1 MKKLFHPAV
10 GLWVLFSLICGVI
23 VSNSAFTADMSA
35 FLPRNPSPRQ
45 EILIDQISEGF
56 ASRALIVGLESAPAE
71 QLAKMSA
78 LMGLELRQTGQFSSV
93 SNGQSE
99 TSKKDQEFLF
109 GNRYILSANLTADR
123 MTASGLRTSIEDTL
137 AEVASSTGLFSKA
150 LLVRDPTGES
160 LEVIKQVIPTNQP
173 AQVGGVWM
181 NAGQSRALLLL
192 QTKAQGSDLDA
203 QMQAHIA
210 IDNAFN
216 KAKKLLSGQ
225 ADAVVMKF
233 SGPGVF
239 AVNARDTIKTEAARL
254 STVGLFLVLCLLW
267 CIYRSITTLFL
278 GMLPVITGALAGVAA
293 VGLGFPSVH
302 GMTLGFG
309 ITLIGEAVDYAIYLF
324 LQYSPQARLQN
335 APPSSQANIGPS
347 TTFWPTIRLGVL
359 TSIFGFSTMLFSGFT
374 GLAQLGLFSIVGIV
388 VAAITTRFLLPVL
401 LPANFS
407 ARQPA
412 KLGSYLSYAAESLT
426 RSKGIVLVLAIAATG
441 VLTVRWNTVW
451 STELGGLSP
460 VPELA
465 QKLDADL
472 RGDIGAPDAGVLI
485 VLKAN
490 SSESALQLSEDA
502 TSKLQNLVSKGV
514 LGGFQSADKYLP
526 SQRMQQLRKSQL
538 PEDNE
543 LRARMAQALGGLPL
557 RPDKLEQY
565 FADVASTKNAAP
577 LTRADL
583 DGTSLSLGFDSMLVQ
598 NTKSLVPWTALIM
611 LQAPMKNGVPTDI
624 DISAVNNALSDWRP
638 LKEQKAF
645 VVEIKTEAVNVY
657 KAYLREAIKLSF
669 AGFVAIIALLS
680 LVLRSVRRVLQVILP
695 LLAAAVIVAA
705 SVVLLKGSI
714 SLLHLI
720 GLLLVIAIGSNY
732 ALFFD
737 RRSVLAA
744 KAVSVEFDHNT
755 LSSLFF
761 ANLTTVLGFG
771 LLAFSSV
778 PVMNAIG
785 LTVGAGTFLAL
796 LFSAVFADQSIQRA
810 DFEMAQE

>member
-23 VSNSAFTADMSA
+23 VSNSVFTADMSA

-71 QLAKMSA
+71 QLAKMST
-78 LMGLELRQTGQFSSV
+78 LMGLELKQTGQFSSV

-109 GNRYILSANLTADR
+109 SNRYILSANLTADR

-150 LLVRDPTGES
+150 LLVKDPTGES

-181 NAGQSRALLLL
+181 NAAQSRALLLL

-203 QMQAHIA
+203 QMQAHMA

-216 KAKKLLSGQ
+216 KAKKLLNGR
-225 ADAVVMKF
+225 ADAAVMKF

-254 STVGLFLVLCLLW
+254 STVGLLLVLCLLW

-335 APPSSQANIGPS
+335 TAPSNQANIGLS
-347 TTFWPTIRLGVL
+347 ATFWPTIRLGVL

-388 VAAITTRFLLPVL
+388 VAATTTRFLLPVL

-412 KLGSYLSYAAESLT
+412 KLGAYLSYAAEKLT
-426 RSKGIVLVLAIAATG
+426 RSKGVVLVLAIAAIG
-441 VLTVRWNTVW
+441 VLAVRWSTVW

-472 RGDIGAPDAGVLI
+472 RGDIGAPDAGLLI

-502 TSKLQNLVSKGV
+502 TSKLQSLVSQGV
-514 LGGFQSADKYLP
+514 LGGFQSASKYLP

-543 LRARMAQALGGLPL
+543 LRARMAQALVGLPL
-557 RPDKLEQY
+557 RPDKIEQY
-565 FADVASTKNAAP
+565 FADVVATKNAAL
-577 LTRADL
+577 LTRTDL
-583 DGTSLSLGFDSMLVQ
+583 DGTSLSLGFDSLLVH
-598 NTKSLVPWTALIM
+598 NTKSSDPWTALIL
-611 LQAPMKNGVPTDI
+611 LQAPIRNGVPAGI
-624 DISAVNNALSDWRP
+624 DISAVNNALSDWSP
-638 LKEQKAF
+638 LKAQKAF
-645 VVEIKTEAVNVY
+645 VVEIRTEAINVY

-669 AGFVAIIALLS
+669 AGFVAIIALLT

-744 KAVSVEFDHNT
+744 KAVSVESDHNT

-785 LTVGAGTFLAL
+785 LTVGVGTFLAL

-810 DFEMAQE
+810 TPEIAQ